1 VAKINSNAFVFSM
14 LSSYALALVLI
25 AVAGWVDA
33 VGFLQLGDLFVSF
46 MSGNTTQLAVRLAAG
61 PWVAVAEAALVIF
74 TFVVGVFVGTL
85 IGYAAGSKRL
95 PVVLLVEAAVLSC
108 ALFFPPARHGTFSFA
123 ALPMTLAMGLQN
135 AAMNRI
141 GQQAVSLTYITGTLV
156 RCARQLAA
164 AVTKRGDP
172 WNWLDDWL
180 LWLSMTIGAV
190 CGALAFAA
198 LGLRALLP
206 PIIVVVIFG
215 VAEFTSSHQESTNG
229 S

>member
-1 VAKINSNAFVFSM
+1 MMK
-14 LSSYALALVLI
+14 LSSKYSLAVALI

-61 PWVAVAEAALVIF
+61 RWVAVAEAALVIF

-85 IGYAAGSKRL
+85 IAYAAGPKRL
-95 PVVLLVEAAVLSC
+95 PVVLVIEAAVLSC
-108 ALFFPPARHGTFSFA
+108 ALVFPPAIHGVFSFA
-123 ALPMTLAMGLQN
+123 ALPMALAMGLQN

-156 RCARQLAA
+156 RCARQLAE
-164 AVTKRGDP
+164 AVTKRGAP
-172 WNWLDDWL
+172 WVWLDDLL

-190 CGALAFAA
+190 CGALAFAG

-206 PIIVVVIFG
+206 PIIVAVIFG
-215 VAEFTSSHQESTNG
+215 VAEFTIPHQESANG